1 MSMCVR
7 AGMCVCVYMH
17 VFICVYMCV
26 HVCACVYMC
35 VHVCTCVC
43 LCVRIT
49 VNERTV
55 YFDLLSPFFSL
66 CKYGIM
72 IISPGFGIGGGKIKL
87 LVLGINFTDTLH
99 VHVQCTKIMN
109 LPKV

>member
-1 MSMCVR
+1 
-7 AGMCVCVYMH
+7 
-17 VFICVYMCV
+17 
-26 HVCACVYMC
+26 MC

-43 LCVRIT
+43 LCVRIA

-72 IISPGFGIGGGKIKL
+72 IISPGVGIGGGKIKL
-87 LVLGINFTDTLH
+87 HVLGINLY
-99 VHVQCTKIMN
+99 VHV
-109 LPKV
+109 PR